1 MFLKL
6 LCESLLPDIFFNF
19 QKMPETHPVPSFACL
34 HAPARSR
41 EEGRKAA
48 KGTRKGNGN
57 PAYRRTR
64 VAIKI
69 LR

>member
-6 LCESLLPDIFFNF
+6 FCESLLPDIFFNF
-19 QKMPETHPVPSFACL
+19 QKMLETHPSFACL
-34 HAPARSR
+34 HASARSR